1 MLNNNNNNKRLK
13 LNKNKIKNKPTV
25 TQHNYISCVSISE
38 DLTVIN
44 HQLLMET
51 KHNPKAESASSSM
64 GKIFA
69 KLHSGKIITVTQKM
83 GISIVMAQTLNKLES
98 RSHSLTNDEAKSL
111 LERKLDLKPCVTKK

>member
-1 MLNNNNNNKRLK
+1 
-13 LNKNKIKNKPTV
+13 
-25 TQHNYISCVSISE
+25 
-38 DLTVIN
+38 
-44 HQLLMET
+44 
-51 KHNPKAESASSSM
+51 M